1 MQIIA
6 DYPRVA
12 HFPSAPFLGYRR
24 LDTVFV
30 DIESKIEFL
39 FHWCVCLFELF
50 KLERSG
56 TLVVPAVRAALLH
69 LKKGGVAREK
79 I

>member
-1 MQIIA
+1 MRA
-6 DYPRVA
+6 ALA
-12 HFPSAPFLGYRR
+12 HFPLAPFLRYRR
-24 LDTVFV
+24 DDTVFV

-56 TLVVPAVRAALLH
+56 TLVSRPFVRLCSLN
-69 LKKGGVAREK
+69 RE
-79 I
+79 